1 MSVKIRSDKN
11 MIIMTRADTLLT
23 KINITD
29 ADGNEYIPDEHDQLR
44 FALKENYNDKKTLI
58 YKDIPIDTQIL
69 RIDTEDTK
77 KLTQPGTYV
86 FDIQL
91 TYGDNIV
98 DTIISGKLKLTQE
111 VE

>member
-1 MSVKIRSDKN
+1 M
-11 MIIMTRADTLLT
+11 
-23 KINITD
+23 
-29 ADGNEYIPDEHDQLR
+29 
-44 FALKENYNDKKTLI
+44 
-58 YKDIPIDTQIL
+58 IL
-69 RIDTEDTK
+69 RVDSEDTK

-98 DTIISGKLKLTQE
+98 DTIISGKFKLIQE

>member
-11 MIIMTRADTLLT
+11 MIIMTRADTLIT
-23 KINITD
+23 KVNITD
-29 ADGNEYIPDEHDQLR
+29 ADGNEYVPAQTDELR
-44 FALKENYNDKKTLI
+44 FALKEDYNDKKTLI
-58 YKDIPIDTQIL
+58 YKTIPIDTQML

-98 DTIISGKLKLTQE
+98 DTIISGKLKLTSE

>member
-1 MSVKIRSDKN
+1 MSVKIRADKN
-11 MIIMTRADTLLT
+11 MIIMTRADTLIT
-23 KINITD
+23 KIIITD
-29 ADGNEYIPDEHDQLR
+29 VDGNEYIPAPTDQLR
-44 FALKENYNDKKTLI
+44 FALKEDYNDKKTLI
-58 YKDIPIDTQIL
+58 YKEIPIDTQIL
-69 RIDTEDTK
+69 RVDTEDTK

-98 DTIISGKLKLTQE
+98 DTIISGRLKLTQE

>member
-11 MIIMTRADTLLT
+11 MVIMTRADTLLT
-23 KINITD
+23 KIDITD
-29 ADGNEYIPDEHDQLR
+29 AEGNEYVPEATDQLR
-44 FALKENYNDKKTLI
+44 FALKKDYNDKKVLI
-58 YKDIPIDTQIL
+58 YKEIPLDTMIL
-69 RIDTEDTK
+69 RVDSEDTK

-98 DTIISGKLKLTQE
+98 DTIISGKFKLIQE

>member
-1 MSVKIRSDKN
+1 MSVKIRPEKN

-23 KINITD
+23 TISIKD
-29 ADGNEYIPDEHDQLR
+29 AEGNPYIPEATDQLR
-44 FALKENYNDKKTLI
+44 FALKKDYNDKKVLI
-58 YKDIPIDTQIL
+58 YKEIPIDTMLL
-69 RIDTEDTK
+69 RVDTQDTK
-77 KLTQPGTYV
+77 NLEQPSTYV

-98 DTIISGKLKLTQE
+98 DTIISGRLKLTEE

>member
-11 MIIMTRADTLLT
+11 MVIMTRADTLLT
-23 KINITD
+23 KIDITD
-29 ADGNEYIPDEHDQLR
+29 AEGNEYVPEVTDQLR
-44 FALKENYNDKKTLI
+44 FALKKDYNDKKVLI
-58 YKDIPIDTQIL
+58 YKEIPLDTMIL
-69 RIDTEDTK
+69 RVDSEDTK

-98 DTIISGKLKLTQE
+98 DTIISGKFKLIQE